1 MAMDLWS
8 VTDRREHASISAHA
22 HTGGSWT
29 SHLTSSSCDTW
40 LLLSS
45 SACNSLRALTC
56 SSHILRTSST
66 VFPATVTSAKLPM
79 SDDSCRELLSAFLR
93 RSAMRARLETIA
105 SVSAGLDSEAEGVN
119 EAGAA

>member
-8 VTDRREHASISAHA
+8 ITDSRQHARISSHSRAA
-22 HTGGSWT
+22 GSGT
-29 SHLTSSSCDTW
+29 AHLTSSSCDTW

-56 SSHILRTSST
+56 SSHIFRTSST

-79 SDDSCRELLSAFLR
+79 SDVSCRELLSAFLR
-93 RSAMRARLETIA
+93 RSAMRARLATIA